1 MPPLES
7 NDEVKEVTGIRIL
20 TSNKLLTR
28 RPVFLSQIK
37 AGNKSDKLK
46 NEIVLYLLHQ
56 HNKITKTLYNILI
69 KSL

>member
-20 TSNKLLTR
+20 TSIKLLTR
-28 RPVFLSQIK
+28 RSVFLLQIK
-37 AGNKSDKLK
+37 AGNNSDKLK

-56 HNKITKTLYNILI
+56 HNKIINTLYNI
-69 KSL
+69 

>member
-28 RPVFLSQIK
+28 RPVFLLQIK
-37 AGNKSDKLK
+37 AGNNSDKLK

-56 HNKITKTLYNILI
+56 HNKIINTLYNI
-69 KSL
+69 

>member
-28 RPVFLSQIK
+28 RPVILLQIK
-37 AGNKSDKLK
+37 AGNNSDKLK

-56 HNKITKTLYNILI
+56 HNKIINTLYNI
-69 KSL
+69 